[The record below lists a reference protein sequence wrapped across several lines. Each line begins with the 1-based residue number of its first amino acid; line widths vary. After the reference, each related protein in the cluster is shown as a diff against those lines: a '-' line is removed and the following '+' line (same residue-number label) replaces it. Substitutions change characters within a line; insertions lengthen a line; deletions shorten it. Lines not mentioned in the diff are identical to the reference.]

1 MGATRMLATELSGR
15 TSNVERVIVANILI
29 VGAGPTGLTM
39 AAVLARH
46 GVIAR
51 LIDSAVTPPDDRSR
65 AIAIQARTLEL
76 FDDLGV
82 VREILDASIVVEAA
96 NVFSSR
102 GGHGILRIRPEWLD
116 SRYSRFVTL
125 PQAETERI
133 LGGLVERLGA
143 RVERG
148 VELQGYEEGSRGGI
162 AVLQHADG
170 RIERMAVDYLLGCDG
185 AHSAVRQ
192 HAGIPFP
199 GSTYPTECL
208 LGDVT
213 MRWRLPEGQV
223 SICPAPEG
231 VLLVFPLPGAHH
243 FRIIMILPAASGDE
257 ARHLDPDEF
266 LSQLR
271 RLVPRERADS
281 EEPTVVE
288 SHWLTRYRL
297 HSRGVPMYRKG
308 NAFVAGDAAH
318 IHSPAGAQGMNT
330 GIQDAYNLGWKLA
343 LVARGEAPASLL
355 DSYHTERH
363 RVGELLLHRTD
374 RMFAVLAGG
383 GRLGTAI
390 RTIMPEIGV
399 RMLGIPIVGRRLA
412 RFISQTRIRYRHSA
426 LSTEAHGA
434 ARLPASAPRAGDRAP
449 DVELTPDKRIS
460 DLLRG
465 PHHTLLLLGGRSTAL
480 IERFTQLSTEVSA
493 RYGAL
498 VRPVLIRLPGA
509 QPALGEVDERG
520 AAHERYGADPG
531 AIYLVRPDGHI
542 GFRGAETDIE
552 TVRAALRTRFL
563 VPDAPRR

>member
-1 MGATRMLATELSGR
+1 
-15 TSNVERVIVANILI
+15 VERLIVENILI
-29 VGAGPTGLTM
+29 VGAGPTGLTL

-51 LIDSAVTPPDDRSR
+51 VIDRAVTPPDDRSR
-65 AIAIQARTLEL
+65 AMAIQARTLEV
-76 FDDLGV
+76 FDDLGI
-82 VREILDASIVVEAA
+82 VREILDASLVVEAV

-102 GGHGILRIRPEWLD
+102 GGHGTVIIRPEWLD
-116 SRYSRFVTL
+116 SRYGRLVTL
-125 PQAETERI
+125 PQEETERI
-133 LGGLVERLGA
+133 LCGLVERSGA

-148 VELQGYEEGSRGGI
+148 IELDGYEEGSRGGI
-162 AVLQHADG
+162 AVLRHADG

-213 MRWRLPEGQV
+213 MRWRLPESQV

-231 VLLVFPLPGAHH
+231 VLLAFPLPGPQH
-243 FRIIMILPAASGDE
+243 FRIIMILPAAGNDE
-257 ARHLDPDEF
+257 SRHLDPEEF
-266 LSQLR
+266 LARLR
-271 RLVPRERADS
+271 GLVPREGADAD
-281 EEPTVVE
+281 EPGVVE

-297 HSRGVPMYRKG
+297 HSRGVPTYRKG

-390 RTIMPEIGV
+390 RTVMPEIGV
-399 RMLGIPIVGRRLA
+399 RLLDLPIVGRRLA
-412 RFISQTRIRYRHSA
+412 HFISQTGIRYRRSA

-434 ARLPASAPRAGDRAP
+434 ARLPARAPRAGDRAP
-449 DVELTPDKRIS
+449 DVELSPGNRIS

-465 PHHTLLLLGGRSTAL
+465 PHHTLLLFGSRSTAL
-480 IERFTQLSTEVSA
+480 IERFTQLSAEVSA

-520 AAHERYGADPG
+520 AGHERYGADPG
-531 AIYLVRPDGHI
+531 AIYLMRPDGHI
-542 GFRGAETDIE
+542 GFRGAETDTE
-552 TVRAALRTRFL
+552 PVRAALRARFL